1 MFIMVLFLIMT
12 AFKLL
17 LVLIVIGILSYV
29 LIS

>member
-29 LIS
+29 MIS